1 VSSIN
6 SQPLLTTSTPERP
19 ESGSHTEI
27 TKTTPITITMD
38 ACTYLTPST
47 MSEQMLNRL
56 NGRTLRIPDLWPLLK
71 DWPRGRHAGY
81 ISLKAMVEK
90 DLEW

>member
-1 VSSIN
+1 VSYIN
-6 SQPLLTTSTPERP
+6 PRPLLTTSTAENPEP
-19 ESGSHTEI
+19 HTDI
-27 TKTTPITITMD
+27 TKTTSITITMD

-56 NGRTLRIPDLWPLLK
+56 DGRTLRIPDLWPLLK

-81 ISLKAMVEK
+81 FSFKAMVEQG
-90 DLEW
+90 LEW